1 LGFIA
6 PRYAYL
12 VCSVLVTARRHG
24 EIDSME
30 TKKRKRED
38 THVGTSSNTRCQED
52 KLVSQLANDDD
63 DAAQEVKK
71 SSTAETLLQSHQSGP
86 VSKTQYQE
94 DVVVSQ
100 LPKDE
105 SEQHIKYDNF
115 YTPNNR
121 PFYKKFQYLNL
132 IPTKRH
138 FRLLRIHPLQAHEVN
153 TAPIVCDLLDDNSL
167 AEMEG
172 KFTTISY
179 CAGDPKRTEAIVVN
193 YLNFNAF
200 ANLGHALRQARHFWG
215 KHHSDRELLIW
226 VDQVCIDQSNPSERS
241 HQVGFMGEIY
251 AAAEQ
256 VLVCLSTEKSSVGG
270 IRWLKGLQEH
280 LSLHLHDMDTRK
292 EYRESHHRVSRHDY
306 LNSSMQDATLYRG
319 FSAFTRCI
327 SDSPWW
333 RRAWVRQEFVRSR
346 EAYFLASYDCIHWG
360 SVAQVFHWL
369 EHSFQ
374 WELDEDRHYQLIC
387 TFEKIWINIR
397 AVNSLFLARTGG
409 AVKNLAS
416 NLLDVHRC
424 ESSDPRDLIY
434 AFFGISD
441 HTCQPLGV
449 IINQNVP
456 PYRHST

>member
-1 LGFIA
+1 
-6 PRYAYL
+6 
-12 VCSVLVTARRHG
+12 
-24 EIDSME
+24 ME

-200 ANLGHALRQARHFWG
+200 ANLGHALR
-215 KHHSDRELLIW
+215 
-226 VDQVCIDQSNPSERS
+226 V
-241 HQVGFMGEIY
+241 
-251 AAAEQ
+251 
-256 VLVCLSTEKSSVGG
+256 
-270 IRWLKGLQEH
+270 
-280 LSLHLHDMDTRK
+280 
-292 EYRESHHRVSRHDY
+292 
-306 LNSSMQDATLYRG
+306 
-319 FSAFTRCI
+319 
-327 SDSPWW
+327 
-333 RRAWVRQEFVRSR
+333 
-346 EAYFLASYDCIHWG
+346 
-360 SVAQVFHWL
+360 
-369 EHSFQ
+369 
-374 WELDEDRHYQLIC
+374 
-387 TFEKIWINIR
+387 
-397 AVNSLFLARTGG
+397 TG
-409 AVKNLAS
+409 
-416 NLLDVHRC
+416 
-424 ESSDPRDLIY
+424 
-434 AFFGISD
+434 
-441 HTCQPLGV
+441 
-449 IINQNVP
+449 
-456 PYRHST
+456 